1 MKKHLRIATALLVLI
16 LAISLT
22 GCENY
27 QAERHQSEEEVI
39 GVVSEKNY
47 TEEETKYGYY
57 YDAWR
62 GKYRWKF
69 KNFPEEWETKVV
81 YEDLELTDS
90 SESLYESVEVG
101 DEVELILTTYYLG
114 EEVQSRRLSIKN

>member
-1 MKKHLRIATALLVLI
+1 MKKHLRIATALLVPI

-47 TEEETKYGYY
+47 TEEEI
-57 YDAWR
+57 
-62 GKYRWKF
+62 F
-69 KNFPEEWETKVV
+69 SSHKVDKLLNMKRNIF
-81 YEDLELTDS
+81 Y
-90 SESLYESVEVG
+90 
-101 DEVELILTTYYLG
+101 II
-114 EEVQSRRLSIKN
+114 R